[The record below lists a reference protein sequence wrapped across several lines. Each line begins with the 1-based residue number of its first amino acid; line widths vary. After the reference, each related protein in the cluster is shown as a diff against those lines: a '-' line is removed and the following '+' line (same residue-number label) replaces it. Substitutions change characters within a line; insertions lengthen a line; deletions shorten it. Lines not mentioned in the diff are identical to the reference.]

1 MGPARR
7 RIGAVRPAT
16 PARGVHGGL
25 APSTSVEQ
33 VFTCAV
39 FVPSAPLLVPELA
52 GPDADDTRPVREAT
66 RSAVTA
72 LVDSAT
78 RWVAVG
84 ADDTATAPEAAG
96 PDATVRTDRPRCRTD
111 VAATGTFARFGVDVP
126 VTLDPAADTTAEAPS
141 ADTGAD
147 RTRLP
152 LSMLIAAWL
161 REQAGADRVT
171 PVVLD
176 PSASPEQCAA
186 VGEEIAAALSTVSEP
201 VGLLVVGDGAI
212 ALSPKAPGGG
222 ERESAVRLQQRIDAA
237 LESAD
242 LSALAGLDVEECH
255 AEGVGGRVAWQ
266 VAAAVARAAGTHTG
280 VTPAELHPPGLDAV
294 GLDAVGLDAVGLDA
308 VGLDAA
314 GLDAAGLRAECLYAA
329 APFGVGYV
337 VARWTPNRN
346 RS

>member
-1 MGPARR
+1 M
-7 RIGAVRPAT
+7 
-16 PARGVHGGL
+16 
-25 APSTSVEQ
+25 
-33 VFTCAV
+33 FTCAV

-96 PDATVRTDRPRCRTD
+96 PDAAVRTDRPRCRTD

-126 VTLDPAADTTAEAPS
+126 VTLDSAADPTAEAPS
-141 ADTGAD
+141 ADTGAGAD

-186 VGEEIAAALSTVSEP
+186 VGEGIAAALSTVSEP

-222 ERESAVRLQQRIDAA
+222 ERESAVRLQERIDAA

-280 VTPAELHPPGLDAV
+280 VTPAELHPPGLDA
-294 GLDAVGLDAVGLDA
+294 A
-308 VGLDAA
+308 GLDAA
-314 GLDAAGLRAECLYAA
+314 GLDAAGLNAECLYAA